1 MMMVTSLFG
10 GLTGAGAAAG
20 AATAGAAASGMSILS
35 GIGTA
40 FSALASIA
48 QGSAAA
54 SVAKAQARQ
63 EELQASAAYTSGVE
77 AQAKLKKQL
86 ALTLDRQAV
95 TFAASGVDLSSGSVE
110 RARTM
115 AVADAE
121 HELEVASNSALRQ
134 GQAHLA
140 QARVYRQ
147 QARNAMMGG
156 VFNAVGGLA
165 GISMKKTESAIG

>member
-20 AATAGAAASGMSILS
+20 AATAGVAATSGMSILS

-54 SVAKAQARQ
+54 SAAKAQAKQ

-110 RARTM
+110 RAKTM

-121 HELEVASNSALRQ
+121 HELEVSSNSALRQ

-156 VFNAVGGLA
+156 IFNAVGG
-165 GISMKKTESAIG
+165 MIG